1 VSAASHE
8 PGSTETYPTCGDR
21 SSAMPWGSTHVRSS
35 EGPNCVV
42 CCAQAAVYLE
52 VPLGDATN
60 VTVTPPGSDSGEAT
74 TELAAIIPVTA
85 LDPSPRLEISEHP
98 VNIDRAPNRTH
109 PGYVPFGSIM
119 IGSCRRLS
127 QGRRKGKSS
136 GEPMIQRQIVVR
148 PL

>member
-1 VSAASHE
+1 MLLHTNLVAQR
-8 PGSTETYPTCGDR
+8 PIPPTCGDR
-21 SSAMPWGSTHVRSS
+21 SSAMPWGSTHLRSS

-109 PGYVPFGSIM
+109 PGYVPFGSVRA
-119 IGSCRRLS
+119 GAYRREEGK
-127 QGRRKGKSS
+127 GRA
-136 GEPMIQRQIVVR
+136 VVNR
-148 PL
+148 